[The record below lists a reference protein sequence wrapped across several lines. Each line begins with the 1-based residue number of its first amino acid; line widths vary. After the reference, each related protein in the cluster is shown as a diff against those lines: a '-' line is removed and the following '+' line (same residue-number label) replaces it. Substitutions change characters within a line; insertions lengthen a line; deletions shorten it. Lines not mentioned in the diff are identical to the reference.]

1 MSAFLQIWGFPKR
14 GHTQII
20 DSSTMLVLKSGDP
33 SCWEPPYADLHGIRE
48 TAVRTLPPPG
58 HKVGFLE
65 AKRGGPSP
73 PKPSSIKAGN
83 QDVLETLEMAQKHM
97 TEQSEKKTQRL
108 FDNGF
113 NGPAGNQGF
122 TMLYRKHLP
131 LVSPGNAF
139 WIECQTFI
147 YVLTRPRAFLF
158 RMSQV

>member
-65 AKRGGPSP
+65 AKRGPSP
-73 PKPSSIKAGN
+73 PKPSSIRAGN
-83 QDVLETLEMAQKHM
+83 RGDGPETHDF
-97 TEQSEKKTQRL
+97 QSEKKHKDFLTMDSMVPRVTRAL
-108 FDNGF
+108 
-113 NGPAGNQGF
+113 PCF
-122 TMLYRKHLP
+122 TESMCLLLPQEMLSESNVKLSCIDKAP
-131 LVSPGNAF
+131 SLSFSDVSG
-139 WIECQTFI
+139 II
-147 YVLTRPRAFLF
+147 L
-158 RMSQV
+158 